1 MKDTQDLKSRD
12 NSSHLEARVNAHRSI
27 GEVQSQASYN
37 ELGKASYRR
46 DNGSASPV
54 LPSSSLTYE
63 VKTPVDR
70 PSPHSDSFEDKSASK
85 NIRLVDSSAQSPLAS
100 QSDWPGGSSGHVSKA
115 DIVRVRGPQ
124 TKGIQTSVRTSSY
137 LLPDADYDG
146 LFTKSLNTS
155 LSLPEIDQNAQYSL
169 PLNGS
174 EGTRKSVTLSSENGL
189 DYARPLMERRTGHTS
204 TFNSS
209 SSSGLDRFSTQCYTH
224 NSGSIIFADSSLN
237 AGKAAEDEA
246 LKHLGTDFVKSVPV
260 SVTSGRR
267 AHLASISS
275 SLEILQSAE
284 GLQQL
289 SLEEKPAEVT
299 SENKHGVVFPNYMQA
314 FAADCSH
321 LSFGTYKSMVQPS
334 MSVPAMSDSIQCI
347 LCRNLGF
354 PGDSLSPD
362 HLESMR
368 NVSQLADGAT
378 NRSFPSHLHPESIQG
393 SIPGASQQDEYFSQL
408 SMHDSSSKKFLDH
421 STSSSIMMHPNALSA
436 PTLHQELVIF
446 SMNSKT
452 LPIEFL
458 AANVESARNFDD
470 LLSAFGSTHQ
480 IPTSHYGSIP
490 PSTGSSSILIPE
502 ILNST
507 AYGLPTSY
515 SQEFP
520 GSNLLREPA
529 LLQHVTSQPFS
540 QPALSL
546 EEVAKLT
553 GYPALSPN
561 YVHSSSFSLQQHAYE
576 ETSFLNLAR
585 IKNLNQFKG
594 DGSRSNF
601 PQPDAADVSGYAGFG
616 RQSNYRGK
624 FPRDLSSNLSASA
637 VGYGDTL
644 RSSFTGGNNLSSL
657 QQNDISSPWEY
668 GPDKATLSAIPDNQY
683 HSLHGYSQFLPRY
696 NKQDQQQHSHD
707 YGALGYGSSYPSQG
721 RTVQEQWIGA
731 GSVNSFPDPSS
742 KQQKIWGQNY

>member
-1 MKDTQDLKSRD
+1 MGSE
-12 NSSHLEARVNAHRSI
+12 SGSI
-27 GEVQSQASYN
+27 SCGGDAEVRQVPPVHTNIVQSLKEVVNNGNYTDSDIYDVLRDCDMDPNAAVQKLLSQGSA

-260 SVTSGRR
+260 SVTSGMLSSDEVSFFPNPKTGRR

-334 MSVPAMSDSIQCI
+334 MSVPAMSDSMQ
-347 LCRNLGF
+347 
-354 PGDSLSPD
+354 
-362 HLESMR
+362 
-368 NVSQLADGAT
+368 
-378 NRSFPSHLHPESIQG
+378 
-393 SIPGASQQDEYFSQL
+393 
-408 SMHDSSSKKFLDH
+408 
-421 STSSSIMMHPNALSA
+421 
-436 PTLHQELVIF
+436 
-446 SMNSKT
+446 
-452 LPIEFL
+452 
-458 AANVESARNFDD
+458 
-470 LLSAFGSTHQ
+470 
-480 IPTSHYGSIP
+480 
-490 PSTGSSSILIPE
+490 

>member
-1 MKDTQDLKSRD
+1 MGSESGSISCGGGAEVRQVPPVHTKIVQSLKEVVNNGNYTDSDIYDVLRDCDMDPNAAVQKLLSQDIFREVKSKRERRKEMKDTQDLKSRD

-124 TKGIQTSVRTSSY
+124 TKG
-137 LLPDADYDG
+137 
-146 LFTKSLNTS
+146 
-155 LSLPEIDQNAQYSL
+155 
-169 PLNGS
+169 
-174 EGTRKSVTLSSENGL
+174 
-189 DYARPLMERRTGHTS
+189 
-204 TFNSS
+204 
-209 SSSGLDRFSTQCYTH
+209 
-224 NSGSIIFADSSLN
+224 
-237 AGKAAEDEA
+237 
-246 LKHLGTDFVKSVPV
+246 
-260 SVTSGRR
+260 RR

-275 SLEILQSAE
+275 SPEILQSAE

-321 LSFGTYKSMVQPS
+321 LSFGTYKSRVQPS
-334 MSVPAMSDSIQCI
+334 MSVPAMSDSV
-347 LCRNLGF
+347 RSNSFAATDSPPSVNLGF

-378 NRSFPSHLHPESIQG
+378 NRSFPSHLHPELIQG

-436 PTLHQELVIF
+436 PTLHQELC
-446 SMNSKT
+446 MNSKT

-540 QPALSL
+540 QPALSS

-585 IKNLNQFKG
+585 TKNLNQFKG

-644 RSSFTGGNNLSSL
+644 RTSFTGGNNLSSL

-696 NKQDQQQHSHD
+696 NKQEQQQHSHD